1 MNKKPIIPSLIFS
14 LFLIKEV
21 HAHCPLCT
29 IGAAAAAGGA
39 AYLGVNNLVIGLFI
53 GAFAVSIGWWF
64 SNLIKKKFIPFQRT
78 AIILLSFLTTILPML
93 PLMEGIKPL
102 YINITGDYGSL
113 LNRTYIFNTFLVGS
127 IIGGIIVTLTPWLS
141 SKLTTLRK
149 GKMLPYQGTLLT
161 LTLLITIGIIIQL
174 TIWNK

>member
-1 MNKKPIIPSLIFS
+1 MINKKLIILSLFS

-39 AYLGVNNLVIGLFI
+39 VYLGVNNLVIGLFI
-53 GAFAVSIGWWF
+53 GAFAVSMGWWF

-78 AIILLSFLTTILPML
+78 AIILLSFITTILPML

-102 YINITGDYGSL
+102 YINIVGDYGSL
-113 LNRTYIFNTFLVGS
+113 LNRTYIFNLFLVGS
-127 IIGGIIVTLTPWLS
+127 ILGGIIVTLTPWLS
-141 SKLTTLRK
+141 SKLTSLRN
-149 GKMLPYQGTLLT
+149 GKMLPYQGTVLT
-161 LTLLITIGIIIQL
+161 LALLLMLGTIIQL
-174 TIWNK
+174 SIT

>member
-1 MNKKPIIPSLIFS
+1 MINKKPIILSLIFS

-29 IGAAAAAGGA
+29 MGAAVAAGGA

-53 GAFAVSIGWWF
+53 GAFAVSMGWWF

-93 PLMEGIKPL
+93 SLMEGIKPF

-113 LNRTYIFNTFLVGS
+113 LNRTYIFNLFLVGS
-127 IIGGIIVTLTPWLS
+127 ILGGIIVTLTPWLS
-141 SKLTTLRK
+141 SKLTSLRN
-149 GKMLPYQGTLLT
+149 GKMLPYQGTVLT
-161 LTLLITIGIIIQL
+161 LTLLIILGTIIQL
-174 TIWNK
+174 SIT